1 MPLPV
6 NPGSQ
11 RPAEARLPT
20 SAVIFDM
27 DGVLTDSEPFIAEA
41 GRLMFREV
49 HGIEVRHED
58 FKPFVGFG
66 ENRFLG
72 GVAEKYGIKAF
83 DVERDKARTYDI
95 YCEIVE
101 GRLHEMPGAGNFVRA
116 CRERGLKTALATS
129 TDKIKMIANLKS
141 IGLYDGAFDAKVNG
155 LDVERRKPHPDI
167 FLKAAE
173 LIGVEPRAC
182 WVVEDAI
189 AGVQAAKAAGMRCLA
204 LLTSF
209 PEAELRA
216 AGADAFAKD
225 LSFADPDL
233 FLD

>member
-1 MPLPV
+1 M
-6 NPGSQ
+6 
-11 RPAEARLPT
+11 T
-20 SAVIFDM
+20 SLTTRAVIFDM

-41 GRLMFREV
+41 GMLMFREI
-49 HGIEVRHED
+49 HGVEVRHED

-72 GVAEKYGIKAF
+72 GVAEKYGIQDF

-101 GRLHEMPGAGNFVRA
+101 GKLHEMPGAGDFVRA
-116 CRERGLKTALATS
+116 CRARGLKTALATS
-129 TDKIKMIANLKS
+129 TDKIKMVANLKA

-155 LDVERRKPHPDI
+155 LDVERRKPYPDI

-173 LIGVEPRAC
+173 LIGVEPGAC

-209 PEAELRA
+209 PEAELKA
-216 AGADAFAKD
+216 AGADVFAKD
-225 LSFADPDL
+225 LSFADPGL

>member
-1 MPLPV
+1 MP
-6 NPGSQ
+6 NDTH
-11 RPAEARLPT
+11 LPT
-20 SAVIFDM
+20 RAVIFDM

-41 GRLMFREV
+41 GRLMFKEI

-72 GVAEKYGIKAF
+72 GVAEKYGVKAF
-83 DVERDKARTYDI
+83 DVERDKARTYAI

-101 GRLHEMPGAGNFVRA
+101 GKLHELPGAGDFVRA
-116 CRERGLKTALATS
+116 CRAKGFRTALATS
-129 TDKIKMIANLKS
+129 TDRIKMIANLKA

-209 PEAELRA
+209 PEAILKA

-225 LSFADPDL
+225 LSFADPEL
-233 FLD
+233 FQK